1 MASNKIIQNVT
12 KNSKMYLVVCLL
24 IILVVVTYKHNIEN
38 YQNIELKLQD
48 FIVASV
54 NKDDG
59 GDGNKGIRG
68 KKGPGGPQGIPG
80 KLPLEVIKEVKSLDW
95 LKSYE
100 IESKDN
106 REDIV
111 KKFVDKI
118 FTDVLKEL
126 PNEHTNYITE
136 SQNLANKINTFTV
149 DKPTLSAV
157 MDQKSYIKE
166 YLIVAHYSGDFEKVP
181 DGWQLCDG
189 NNFKYSNTGEELTI
203 KTPDLRGR
211 FILGG
216 DFNQSNKNNL
226 YYLHGSTYHKIDMD
240 ELPSHSHS
248 YAKAQNMR
256 GFGGCIWRTGNVG
269 TWGHGPYIT
278 DGGFH
283 KSDSTP
289 VGGGANHNNMPP
301 FYTLRYI
308 VKQPTK

>member
-1 MASNKIIQNVT
+1 MASNIIIENVT
-12 KNSKMYLVVCLL
+12 KNTQIYLVICLL

-38 YQNIELKLQD
+38 YQDIELKLQD
-48 FIVASV
+48 FIVPSV

-59 GDGNKGIRG
+59 GDGDKGIRG
-68 KKGPGGPQGIPG
+68 KQGSDGPQGIPG
-80 KLPLEVIKEVKSLDW
+80 KLPLEVIKEVESLDW

-100 IESKDN
+100 IKNEDN
-106 REDIV
+106 RDDVI

-118 FTDVLKEL
+118 FKDVLKEL
-126 PNEHTNYITE
+126 PNEHKNFILE

-157 MDQKSYIKE
+157 MDQKNYIKE

-189 NNFKYSNTGEELTI
+189 NNFRYSNTGEELTI

-216 DFNQSNKNNL
+216 NFNQRNKNNTAIL
-226 YYLHGSTYHKIDMD
+226 YGSTYHKLDMI

-248 YAKAQNMR
+248 YSKAQMGR
-256 GFGGCIWRTGNVG
+256 HWECSFGRGNVG
-269 TWGHGPYIT
+269 TWNHGPYIT
-278 DGGFH
+278 DGDDFN
-283 KSDSTP
+283 KDDSTP
-289 VGGGANHNNMPP
+289 AGGGQNHNNMPP
-301 FYTLRYI
+301 FYILRYI